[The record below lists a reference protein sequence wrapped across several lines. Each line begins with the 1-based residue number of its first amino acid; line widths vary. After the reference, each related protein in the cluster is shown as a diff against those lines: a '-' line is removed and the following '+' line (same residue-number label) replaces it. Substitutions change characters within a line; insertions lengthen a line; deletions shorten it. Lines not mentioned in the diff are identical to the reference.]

1 MASRDVDAPRSDDAP
16 GALTH
21 GVAAAVGAGFG
32 VAVGGPS
39 GAIVGAAI
47 EPGLA
52 MLLHRVIQELSGLRS
67 ASAAQMLGGA
77 ARRLGRAPVD
87 MIEDALSQ
95 PRHAQLLGE
104 AVQAAARTVN
114 EQKLRALSRALANG
128 LSHDETRLDEE
139 QLVLSALAE
148 VDTPHIKLLIQLGPE
163 RSRSRTTSSNLRSRT
178 APSRGRTAASLA
190 NACNMSEPAARAA
203 LSVLQRA
210 GLAARDESADVVRYD
225 RLIME
230 IQGELNKLI
239 ELALKPPKDGRVPT
253 SKRPRTLDRPGVPS
267 RLGWV
272 ITPFGSHCLAY
283 IEDYDETDLDRDESP
298 NGSLRQPVDHDAG
311 SPIHDE

>member
-16 GALTH
+16 SALTH

-203 LSVLQRA
+203 LSVLHA
-210 GLAARDESADVVRYD
+210 LVWPPKMSLPMWCAYN

-230 IQGELNKLI
+230 IPGRTQQTHRTRPQAAQRRKDPHQQTASNPGPPLSTKSPWLGHHPVRI
-239 ELALKPPKDGRVPT
+239 AL
-253 SKRPRTLDRPGVPS
+253 PRLP
-267 RLGWV
+267 
-272 ITPFGSHCLAY
+272 
-283 IEDYDETDLDRDESP
+283 
-298 NGSLRQPVDHDAG
+298 
-311 SPIHDE
+311 